1 MVVQE
6 HEYRVSV
13 EPPIEEANL
22 ERWDAATKAFLE
34 QVESFLPG
42 LRASDL
48 EAMTKAIS
56 EVCHAPVSSNSESA
70 LALRLTGR
78 QYTQQESL
86 RLEIVS
92 LLRYFER
99 RRELLQNSFT
109 AKQVGE
115 LLGTTRQTPH
125 DRAEKGSLL
134 AVLDKGIWRFPSWQF
149 DPQGPDGVVEGLPEV
164 LKALGGSNF
173 SKLNWLVCPNHYL
186 DDLAPIEALKRGY
199 KERVLKEAEAVG
211 VW

>member
-1 MVVQE
+1 MALLE

-13 EPPIEEANL
+13 ESPIEEANL

-42 LRASDL
+42 LRASEL

-56 EVCHAPVSSNSESA
+56 GVFQAPVSTDSESA
-70 LALRLTGR
+70 LALKLTGR

-86 RLEIVS
+86 GLEIAT

-99 RRELLQNSFT
+99 RRKLLQNSLT
-109 AKQVGE
+109 AKQVGD

-149 DPQGPDGVVEGLPEV
+149 DPEGPDGVVEGLPEV

-173 SKLNWLVCPNHYL
+173 SKLNWLVCPNRYL
-186 DDLAPIEALKRGY
+186 DASAPIEALKRGC
-199 KERVLKEAEAVG
+199 KERVLKEAAAVG